1 MRSFVIEHIAGLN
14 IGFDSKYR
22 IDSVNIVIMQD
33 SWSSEGNCIPYH
45 LYLWLLQKYG
55 DSFFEDLS
63 EMGLIVVEAEKL

>member
-1 MRSFVIEHIAGLN
+1 
-14 IGFDSKYR
+14 
-22 IDSVNIVIMQD
+22 MQD